1 MKLKFRT
8 KLSYGIGGVA
18 DNAMFNFAAS
28 FLLFFLTIIVGI
40 EPITAGFIAAL
51 GASWEA
57 VCGPIIGYLSD
68 NTNSKYGKRKP
79 FLMIAAAPVALSTGL
94 LFTAIDMPY
103 SLKVIYYGVLVMVF
117 WTTFAVFFVPY
128 MAWGSDLT
136 EEYNE
141 RTVIRSYTYV
151 FYQVGMGIGI
161 VMPTIIV
168 HYLTEMG
175 KTAAVAWSY
184 VGLFVGL
191 CAAGSLLICTLTI
204 HESDN
209 PSFIKTKRER
219 LLTSS
224 KIKEMFKS
232 YFVILKLKA
241 IRYLILS
248 SILFLVSNIVFSSG
262 RIYYY
267 TYNLGLK
274 GTQVSIILLII
285 TVSGI
290 AFVPFINAFSK
301 RFDKNS
307 VFFFGQIITGAIF
320 IAFRFIGVNSYVV
333 AIIMGIVFSIAN
345 SCYWQLMPSM
355 LYDVCGLEE
364 LVSGGKHSGSVIS
377 LQALSESLA
386 SAIGLQL
393 LGIIL
398 QTSGFNSAEK
408 IQSAEALYGVSN
420 SFTIVPGILMILV
433 AIIIIKYPIN
443 RVTFKKIMVSLEKRR
458 NGEQIDLDE
467 FKDII

>member
-18 DNAMFNFAAS
+18 DNAMYNFVAS

-51 GASWEA
+51 GAFWEA

-68 NTNSKYGKRKP
+68 NTDSRYGKRKP

-103 SLKVIYYGVLVMVF
+103 ALKVFYYGFLVLAF
-117 WTTFAVFFVPY
+117 WTTFAMFFVPY

-136 EEYNE
+136 EDYNE
-141 RTVIRSYTYV
+141 RTVLRSYTYV
-151 FYQVGMGIGI
+151 FYQIGMGIGI

-168 HYLTEMG
+168 GYLTEMG
-175 KTAAVAWSY
+175 KTESVAWSY
-184 VGLFVGL
+184 VGFFVGI
-191 CAAGSLLICTLTI
+191 CATASLLICTLTI

-209 PSFIKTKRER
+209 PSFIKKNREK
-219 LLTSS
+219 LLTPS
-224 KIKEMFKS
+224 KIKEMFKN
-232 YFVILKLKA
+232 YFIILKLKA
-241 IRYLILS
+241 IRYLILAS
-248 SILFLVSNIVFSSG
+248 VLYLISNIIFSSG

-267 TYNLGLK
+267 TYNLGLN
-274 GTQVSIILLII
+274 GAQVSIILLII

-301 RFDKNS
+301 KLDKNS
-307 VFFFGQIITGAIF
+307 VFFYGLIITGAIF
-320 IAFRFIGVNSYVV
+320 IAFRFIGVNSYLI
-333 AIIMGIVFSIAN
+333 AIIMGIVFSMAN

-364 LVSGGKHSGSVIS
+364 LVSGGKHAASVIS

-393 LGIIL
+393 LGAIL
-398 QTSGFNSAEK
+398 QTSGFDSAKE
-408 IQSAEALYGVSN
+408 IQSVEALCGISN
-420 SFTIVPGILMILV
+420 SFTLIPGIFMILV
-433 AIIIIKYPIN
+433 AIIITKYPIN
-443 RVTFKKIMVSLEKRR
+443 RETFKRIMVALEKRK
-458 NGEQIDLDE
+458 NGEQVDLDE